1 MLLTFVGEAATIGAL
16 GGLVGIVLGLG
27 VVAAIDARSAA
38 GGNLQLFAISPLRR
52 ARRVRVRR
60 RAQRRRRLR
69 PRAERRAPAA
79 DRGAAPLM
87 AASAR
92 IVDVRDVV
100 KVHAPGTPTEVRAL
114 DGVTFGVR
122 AGEYVAIVGESGSG
136 KTTLMHVLGGL
147 DRPTSGDVVIDGR
160 SLARTSRRELAA
172 IRARAI
178 GFVFQGF
185 NLLPNMDARENV
197 ALAAR
202 YAGASRR
209 SGRARGTRAAR
220 RRPRRPHAPP
230 ARRRSPAASSSASRS
245 RARSSTSPRCC
256 SPTSRP
262 ANSTRA
268 PPRTCSSCSPRSTR
282 AVRR

>member
-1 MLLTFVGEAATIGAL
+1 MSE
-16 GGLVGIVLGLG
+16 
-27 VVAAIDARSAA
+27 
-38 GGNLQLFAISPLRR
+38 
-52 ARRVRVRR
+52 
-60 RAQRRRRLR
+60 
-69 PRAERRAPAA
+69 
-79 DRGAAPLM
+79 
-87 AASAR
+87 R

-114 DGVTFGVR
+114 DGVTFGVE
-122 AGEYVAIVGESGSG
+122 AGDYVAIVGESGSG

-202 YAGASRR
+202 YAGYRADASARAER
-209 SGRARGTRAAR
+209 ALRDVGLGDRMHHRPSALSGGQQQRVAIARALVNEPALLLADEPTGELDSRTAENVLELLGTLNARGQTLLVVTHSEAVWRRARRVIRLADGRIVSDDAA
-220 RRPRRPHAPP
+220 
-230 ARRRSPAASSSASRS
+230 
-245 RARSSTSPRCC
+245 
-256 SPTSRP
+256 
-262 ANSTRA
+262 
-268 PPRTCSSCSPRSTR
+268 
-282 AVRR
+282 